1 MGRRLAVEELFSSIK
16 RIFGETVR
24 AASPDEMI
32 LEVKRALKLSYIANI
47 DNTWFLGSGIYLKGE
62 EASGL

>member
-32 LEVKRALKLSYIANI
+32 LEVKRAFIFYNI
-47 DNTWFLGSGIYLKGE
+47 FINI
-62 EASGL
+62 